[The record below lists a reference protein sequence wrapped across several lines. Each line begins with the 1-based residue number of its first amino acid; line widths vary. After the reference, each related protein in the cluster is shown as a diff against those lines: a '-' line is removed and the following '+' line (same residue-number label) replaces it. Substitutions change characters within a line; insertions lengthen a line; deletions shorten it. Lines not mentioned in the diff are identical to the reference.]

1 MELKNLQV
9 RENALDDLNLPFQ
22 LTHGYLGK
30 LVLQIPWKNLY
41 GQPVV
46 AEIED
51 FYATISPKQDVEYN
65 EEKELKFELQAKQS
79 HLEKVDEA
87 RKQELMQNKEQV
99 DKSFVEK
106 LTAQIINNLQIKITN
121 VHLRYEDSNN
131 NHPFAIGVTLH
142 DLDIYTTDSNW
153 MKTYITQQ
161 VSKVYKIAK
170 LNSLSI
176 YMNCNDKIFSEQA
189 KEVLG
194 VLFKENIAS
203 EEVSPTNNKYIIGP
217 ISSTAKL
224 ILNMTPEF
232 DSPAFQIAK
241 ADLDVGV
248 DKLNIGITKT
258 QMQTIL
264 KFLDSFNSMQL
275 GVPFRKY
282 KPFKTRKFLENVV
295 FHFYNSLKFQLT
307 NKTTRFGGSLL

>member
-1 MELKNLQV
+1 MLFHLGNVELHNLQV

-51 FYATISPKQDVEYN
+51 FYATIAPKQDVEYN
-65 EEKELKFELQAKQS
+65 EEKELKFELQGKQA

-87 RKQELMQNKEQV
+87 RKKELIQNKEQV
-99 DKSFVEK
+99 NKSFVEK
-106 LTAQIINNLQIKITN
+106 LTAQIINNLQIKIAN
-121 VHLRYEDSNN
+121 VHLRYEDCSNART
-131 NHPFAIGVTLH
+131 PFSIGVTLH
-142 DLDIYTTDSNW
+142 NLDIYTTDSDW
-153 MKTYITQQ
+153 IKTYITQQ

-170 LNSLSI
+170 LNCLSI
-176 YMNCNDKIFSEQA
+176 YLNCNDKIFSQQA
-189 KEVLG
+189 KALLE
-194 VLFKENIAS
+194 VLFKENIAT
-203 EEVSPTNNKYIIGP
+203 EEISPENNKYIIGP

-232 DSPAFQIAK
+232 DTPAFEIAK

-258 QMQTIL
+258 QIQTIL
-264 KFLDSFNSMQL
+264 KFLDSFNRMQL
-275 GVPFRKY
+275 GVPYRKY
-282 KPFKTRKFLENVV
+282 KPFNTRE
-295 FHFYNSLKFQLT
+295 
-307 NKTTRFGGSLL
+307 

>member
-1 MELKNLQV
+1 MDE
-9 RENALDDLNLPFQ
+9 LNLPFQ

-51 FYATISPKQDVEYN
+51 FYATVSPKQDVEYN
-65 EEKELKFELQAKQS
+65 EEKELKFDLQSKQA
-79 HLEKVDEA
+79 HLQKVEEA
-87 RKQELMQNKEQV
+87 RKQELLQNKEQV
-99 DKSFVEK
+99 DKGFVEK

-121 VHLRYEDSNN
+121 VHLRYEDSHNAS
-131 NHPFAIGVTLH
+131 HPFSIGVTLR

-153 MKTYITQQ
+153 MKTYLTKQ

-176 YMNCNDKIFSEQA
+176 YMNCNDKIFSQQA

-194 VLFKENIAS
+194 ILFKENIAS

-224 ILNMTPEF
+224 VLNMTPEF

-264 KFLDSFNSMQL
+264 KFLDSFNRMQL
-275 GVPFRKY
+275 GVPYRKH
-282 KPFKTRKFLENVV
+282 KPFNTREFISKID
-295 FHFYNSLKFQLT
+295 S
-307 NKTTRFGGSLL
+307 

>member
-1 MELKNLQV
+1 M
-9 RENALDDLNLPFQ
+9 DDLNLPFQ

-30 LVLQIPWKNLY
+30 LVLKIPWKNLY

-65 EEKELKFELQAKQS
+65 EEKELKFELQGKQS

-87 RKQELMQNKEQV
+87 RKKELLQNKQQV

-106 LTAQIINNLQIKITN
+106 LTAQIINNLQVRITN
-121 VHLRYEDSNN
+121 VHLRYEDSSNAGS
-131 NHPFAIGVTLH
+131 PFSIGVTLH
-142 DLDIYTTDSNW
+142 NLDIYTTDSDWN
-153 MKTYITQQ
+153 KTYLTQQ

-176 YMNCNDKIFSEQA
+176 YMNCNDKIFSKQA
-189 KEVLG
+189 KEMLG
-194 VLFKENIAS
+194 ILFKENIAS
-203 EEVSPTNNKYIIGP
+203 ETISPTNNKYIIGP

-232 DSPAFQIAK
+232 DKPAFQIAK

-248 DKLNIGITKT
+248 DKLNIGITKI

-264 KFLDSFNSMQL
+264 KFLDSFNRMQL
-275 GVPFRKY
+275 GVSYRKY
-282 KPFKTRKFLENVV
+282 KPFNTRE
-295 FHFYNSLKFQLT
+295 
-307 NKTTRFGGSLL
+307 

>member
-9 RENALDDLNLPFQ
+9 RGNALDDFNLPFQ

-51 FYATISPKQDVEYN
+51 FYATISPKSDVEYN
-65 EEKELKFELQAKQS
+65 EEKELKFELQSKQA
-79 HLEKVDEA
+79 HLQKVDEA
-87 RKQELMQNKEQV
+87 RKQELIANQEPV
-99 DKSFVEK
+99 DKSFTEK

-121 VHLRYEDSNN
+121 VHLRYEDSSNAN
-131 NHPFAIGVTLH
+131 TPFAIGVTLH
-142 DLDIYTTDSNW
+142 DLDIYTTDSDW
-153 MKTYITQQ
+153 MKTYLTQQ

-176 YMNCNDKIFSEQA
+176 YMNCNDKIFSQQA
-189 KEVLG
+189 KEVMAI
-194 VLFKENIAS
+194 LFKENIATES
-203 EEVSPTNNKYIIGP
+203 SSPTDNKYIIGP

-224 ILNMTPEF
+224 ILNMTPEY
-232 DSPAFQIAK
+232 DSPPFQIAK

-264 KFLDSFNSMQL
+264 KFLDSFNRMQL
-275 GVPFRKY
+275 GIPYRKY
-282 KPFKTRKFLENVV
+282 KPFNTREYYDPILYIQFV
-295 FHFYNSLKFQLT
+295 FFVCEKVNNISYML
-307 NKTTRFGGSLL
+307 

>member
-1 MELKNLQV
+1 M
-9 RENALDDLNLPFQ
+9 
-22 LTHGYLGK
+22 
-30 LVLQIPWKNLY
+30 LQIPWKNLY

-65 EEKELKFELQAKQS
+65 EEKELKFELQAKQA

-87 RKQELMQNKEQV
+87 RKQELMKNKEQV

-121 VHLRYEDSNN
+121 VHLRYEDSHNAIN
-131 NHPFAIGVTLH
+131 PFSIGVTLH
-142 DLDIYTTDSNW
+142 DLDIYTTDSDW
-153 MKTYITQQ
+153 VKTYITQQ

-176 YMNCNDKIFSEQA
+176 YMNCNDKIFSKQA
-189 KEVLG
+189 KDILG

-203 EEVSPTNNKYIIGP
+203 EEVSPKNNKYIIGP

-232 DSPAFQIAK
+232 DTPAFQIAK

-264 KFLDSFNSMQL
+264 KFLDSFNRMQL
-275 GVPFRKY
+275 GVPYRKY
-282 KPFKTRKFLENVV
+282 KPFNTRKFFRHNFV
-295 FHFYNSLKFQLT
+295 
-307 NKTTRFGGSLL
+307 

>member
-1 MELKNLQV
+1 MDE
-9 RENALDDLNLPFQ
+9 LNLPFQ

-65 EEKELKFELQAKQS
+65 EEKELKFDLQSKQA
-79 HLEKVDEA
+79 HLQKVDEA
-87 RKQELMQNKEQV
+87 RKQEISQNKEQV
-99 DKSFVEK
+99 DKGFVEK

-121 VHLRYEDSNN
+121 VHLRYEDSHNASS
-131 NHPFAIGVTLH
+131 PFSIGVTLLE
-142 DLDIYTTDSNW
+142 LDIYTTDSDW

-176 YMNCNDKIFSEQA
+176 YMNCNDKIFSQQA
-189 KEVLG
+189 KEVLEI
-194 VLFKENIAS
+194 LFKENIAS

-264 KFLDSFNSMQL
+264 KFLDSFNRMQL
-275 GVPFRKY
+275 GVPYRKY
-282 KPFKTRKFLENVV
+282 KPFNTREFISKIDFSI
-295 FHFYNSLKFQLT
+295 F
-307 NKTTRFGGSLL
+307 

>member
-1 MELKNLQV
+1 MYSTGNVELKNLQL

-22 LTHGYLGK
+22 LTHGFLGK

-46 AEIED
+46 AEIDD
-51 FYATISPKQDVEYN
+51 FYATVSPKQDVEFN
-65 EEKELKFELQAKQS
+65 EEKELKFELQAKQA
-79 HLEKVDEA
+79 HLAKVDEA
-87 RKQELMQNKEQV
+87 RKAELSQNKEQV
-99 DKSFVEK
+99 DKSFTEK

-121 VHLRYEDSNN
+121 VHLRYEDSSNAN
-131 NHPFAIGVTLH
+131 VPFSIGVTLH
-142 DLDIYTTDSNW
+142 DLDIFTTDSNW
-153 MKTYITQQ
+153 QKTYITQQ

-176 YMNCNDKIFSEQA
+176 YMNCNDKIFSRQA
-189 KEVLG
+189 KEILG
-194 VLFKENIAS
+194 TLFKENIAT
-203 EEVSPTNNKYIIGP
+203 EVISPKNNKYIIGP

-232 DSPAFQIAK
+232 DTPAFQIAK

-264 KFLDSFNSMQL
+264 KFLDSFNRMQL
-275 GVPFRKY
+275 GAPFRKY
-282 KPFKTRKFLENVV
+282 KPFNTRRFFLQFCEY
-295 FHFYNSLKFQLT
+295 FFY
-307 NKTTRFGGSLL
+307 